1 MRILVKEFIKKESS
15 SGVILIFI
23 TLLALLLKNSP
34 FSVYYTTI
42 LQTTIQVS
50 VGEFLELKKPL
61 LLWINDGLMALFFLL
76 IGLEIKRELLG
87 GHLSTFS
94 KIALPGLAAI
104 GGMLVPALIFIAFNY
119 QDPFALKGWAIPTA
133 TDIAFA
139 LGILSLLGN
148 KVPVTLKIFLMALAI
163 IDDIGAIL
171 IISVFYTHDLSLE
184 SMFLALCCFVI
195 LLLMNR
201 FNVVRITAYI
211 IVGIFLWVSVL
222 KSGVHAT
229 LAGIILAFTIPLNL
243 RNDNGKH
250 ISPARILQHNL
261 NFWVAYFVLPIF
273 AFMNAGVDLRSIS
286 FSDLTNNVAL
296 GITLGLF
303 FGKQLGVMLFVYLAV
318 KFNLAQLPKC
328 ATWTQM
334 YGVAVLTGI
343 GFTMSLF
350 IDSLAYN
357 DSDIFMH
364 TDRLAILCGSIVSG
378 IVGYFILKYAKNKK
392 FCNSSIQE

>member
-1 MRILVKEFIKKESS
+1 MRILVKEFINKESS
-15 SGVILIFI
+15 SGIILIFV
-23 TLLALLLKNSP
+23 TLLALFLRNSP
-34 FSVYYTTI
+34 FSLYYVNI
-42 LQTTIQVS
+42 LQTPIQVS
-50 VGEFLELKKPL
+50 IGELLELKKPL

-87 GHLSTFS
+87 GHLSSLS

-104 GGMLVPALIFIAFNY
+104 GGMLFPALIFIAFNY
-119 QDPFALKGWAIPTA
+119 DDAFALKGWAIPTA

-163 IDDIGAIL
+163 MDDIGAIL
-171 IISVFYTHDLSLE
+171 IISIFYTHDLSFI
-184 SMFLALCCFVI
+184 SMFLAFCCFIVLI
-195 LLLMNR
+195 IMNKL
-201 FNVVRITAYI
+201 NVVRITAYI

-229 LAGIILAFTIPLNL
+229 LAGIILAFTIPLNMK
-243 RNDNGKH
+243 NDNGKH
-250 ISPARILQHNL
+250 ISPARILQRNL

-286 FSDLTNNVAL
+286 LHDLTNDVAL

-303 FGKQLGVMLFVYLAV
+303 LGKQISVMFFVYLAV

-357 DSDIFMH
+357 DSDVFMH
-364 TDRLAILCGSIVSG
+364 TDRLAILVGSLLSG
-378 IVGYFILKYAKNKK
+378 IVGYFILKHSKNKK
-392 FCNSSIQE
+392 FCNTPM

>member
-1 MRILVKEFIKKESS
+1 MRILVKEFIKKGSS
-15 SGVILIFI
+15 SGIILIFI
-23 TLLALLLKNSP
+23 TLLALFLRNSP
-34 FSVYYTTI
+34 FSVYYVNI
-42 LQTTIQVS
+42 LQTPIQVS
-50 VGEFLELKKPL
+50 VGELLELKKPL

-87 GHLSTFS
+87 GHLSSLS

-104 GGMLVPALIFIAFNY
+104 GGMLFPALIFIAFNY
-119 QDPFALKGWAIPTA
+119 DDPFALKGWAIPTA

-163 IDDIGAIL
+163 MDDIGAIL
-171 IISVFYTHDLSLE
+171 IISIFYTHELSFI
-184 SMFLALCCFVI
+184 SMFLAFCCFII
-195 LLLMNR
+195 LLIMNKL
-201 FNVVRITAYI
+201 NVVRITAYI
-211 IVGIFLWVSVL
+211 IVGIFLWISVL

-229 LAGIILAFTIPLNL
+229 LAGIILAFTIPLNMK
-243 RNDNGKH
+243 NDNGKH
-250 ISPARILQHNL
+250 ISPARILQRNL

-273 AFMNAGVDLRSIS
+273 AFMNAGVDLRTIS
-286 FSDLTNNVAL
+286 LQDLTNDVTL

-303 FGKQLGVMLFVYLAV
+303 FGKQMGVMFFVYLAV

-334 YGVAVLTGI
+334 YGVAILTGI

-357 DSDIFMH
+357 DSDVFMH
-364 TDRLAILCGSIVSG
+364 TDRLAILMGSILSG
-378 IVGYFILKYAKNKK
+378 IVGYLILKYSKNI
-392 FCNSSIQE
+392 CTSTLRT